1 MRKPKTDS
9 EVRFLFFIEETS
21 LFHRIHAA
29 DIVTIRG
36 DDNHERYEVGADGSY
51 EIGYVELFL
60 PMLMFSGE
68 ATYQISG
75 YVHRHGVRTWV
86 HKQLHALAGH
96 KRQTSKFM

>member
-36 DDNHERYEVGADGSY
+36 DDNHERYKVGADGCCNH
-51 EIGYVELFL
+51 ILTFL
-60 PMLMFSGE
+60 KMD
-68 ATYQISG
+68 
-75 YVHRHGVRTWV
+75 
-86 HKQLHALAGH
+86 K
-96 KRQTSKFM
+96 